1 MVQQIIDKKTYL
13 ARIFVGMLVMFF
25 VLVPALSATCV
36 SPQAGPPAVVA
47 ADSNLL
53 PLSANVPVKD
63 CCLKNKLHLP
73 PDQWAQNCGWT
84 TVLLFS
90 DILKPSSFETQP
102 VNFSLPAS
110 SFLILSTALQ
120 EFRSSSQPSLSNTDI
135 SPLFAQKT
143 ALLI

>member
-1 MVQQIIDKKTYL
+1 MLQTINKKTFF
-13 ARIFVGMLVMFF
+13 ARIFVGILIMFSVM
-25 VLVPALSATCV
+25 VPALSAMCI
-36 SPQAGPPAVVA
+36 SPQSGFPAVVA
-47 ADSNLL
+47 ADSTTL
-53 PLSANVPVKD
+53 PLPANVPAKN
-63 CCLKNKLHLP
+63 CCLKNKIHLP
-73 PDQWAQNCGWT
+73 LDKWTQNCGWT
-84 TVLLFS
+84 TSLFFS

-110 SFLILSTALQ
+110 SFLILRTALQ